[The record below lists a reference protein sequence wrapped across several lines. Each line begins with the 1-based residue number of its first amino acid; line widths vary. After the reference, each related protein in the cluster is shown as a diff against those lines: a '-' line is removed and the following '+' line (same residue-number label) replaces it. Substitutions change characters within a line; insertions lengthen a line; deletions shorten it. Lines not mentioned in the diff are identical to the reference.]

1 MAYALGRLVGCALL
15 LVVLAFNTPSGA
27 EVLEAPVDPR
37 ERLNELDDAVVA
49 KQRELFGARK
59 RGDQAALERVTKEFE
74 EIQKQRREVL
84 KNSPHLFR

>member
-1 MAYALGRLVGCALL
+1 MAYALSRLVGCALL
-15 LVVLAFNTPSGA
+15 LAVLAFNTPSGA
-27 EVLEAPVDPR
+27 EVLDAPVDPR
-37 ERLNELDDAVVA
+37 DRLNELDDAVVA

-74 EIQKQRREVL
+74 EIQKQRREIL